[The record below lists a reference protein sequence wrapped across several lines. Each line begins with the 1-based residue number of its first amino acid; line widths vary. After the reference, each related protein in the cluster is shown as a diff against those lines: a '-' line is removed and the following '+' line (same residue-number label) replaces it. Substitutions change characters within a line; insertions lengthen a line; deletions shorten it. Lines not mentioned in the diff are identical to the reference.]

1 MSQRPPLFLVAS
13 DEKMTRRRQ
22 RRRSCRLMRFSSS
35 VTPSRG
41 SPATDKQPLI
51 VRYGATPK
59 HRPITGGLRTSLLA
73 DQYIPPI
80 SGAWISGLAQ
90 TLIYADFFYYYF
102 SR

>member
-1 MSQRPPLFLVAS
+1 MKTATKKLSPHEVLLIRDTVP
-13 DEKMTRRRQ
+13 
-22 RRRSCRLMRFSSS
+22 RFSSHRLS
-35 VTPSRG
+35 GGTG
-41 SPATDKQPLI
+41 QKQPLI

-59 HRPITGGLRTSLLA
+59 HCPITGGLRTSLLA

-102 SR
+102 NR